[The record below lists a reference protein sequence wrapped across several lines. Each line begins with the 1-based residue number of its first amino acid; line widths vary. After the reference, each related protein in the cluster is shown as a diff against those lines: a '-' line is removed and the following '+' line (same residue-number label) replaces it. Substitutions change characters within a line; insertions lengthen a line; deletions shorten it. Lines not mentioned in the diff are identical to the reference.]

1 MFYPQSV
8 IIYQWRSVIF
18 NGQPNKMRLL
28 QLTPFAPKVSDA
40 PVFSRPS
47 PAWWPTVC
55 RSESSA
61 VPVSHLWWTIDSGS
75 ISKLVGGL
83 QNQCLFAYHQDFR
96 WMNLDTL
103 QILSPFKPGNVSKKN
118 RCISEL
124 RVTMWNGSENRSGLL
139 LLQLSHFSPQL
150 LILHFQSIIVSATK
164 KGLETNRNQKHSAS
178 QWWLEKLISWW
189 IK

>member
-8 IIYQWRSVIF
+8 SIYQWRSVIF
-18 NGQPNKMRLL
+18 HQPIRSKGL
-28 QLTPFAPKVSDA
+28 
-40 PVFSRPS
+40 RPS

-61 VPVSHLWWTIDSGS
+61 VPGSHLWFHRLWKHLKIG
-75 ISKLVGGL
+75 GGL
-83 QNQCLFAYHQDFR
+83 QNQCLFAYHEEFR
-96 WMNLDTL
+96 WMNLETL
-103 QILSPFKPGNVSKKN
+103 QIFSPFKPGNVSKKH
-118 RCISEL
+118 RCISKL
-124 RVTMWNGSENRSGLL
+124 CVTMWNGSENRSGLL

-178 QWWLEKLISWW
+178 QWG
-189 IK
+189 